1 MDKFSNFVSTVKDAD
16 VWQQEAASGTSDKL
30 VKCFAVIGLLATA
43 KTIWSPLKRY
53 VTGEKVAPQAK
64 PVNEAVQVGSVEKQR
79 ARNLKERYGGQWA
92 VITEGSDQTT
102 H

>member
-1 MDKFSNFVSTVKDAD
+1 MK
-16 VWQQEAASGTSDKL
+16 EAT
-30 VKCFAVIGLLATA
+30 
-43 KTIWSPLKRY
+43 
-53 VTGEKVAPQAK
+53 QAK
-64 PVNEAVQVGSVEKQR
+64 PVNEAIQVGSVEKQR